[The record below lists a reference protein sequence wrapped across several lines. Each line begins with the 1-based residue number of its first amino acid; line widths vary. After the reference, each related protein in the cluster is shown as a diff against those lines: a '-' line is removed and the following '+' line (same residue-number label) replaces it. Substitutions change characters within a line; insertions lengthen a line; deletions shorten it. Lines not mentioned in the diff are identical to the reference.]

1 MLTNNSTELFFT
13 TNGHKRASRATG
25 LRPYYKCF
33 VRAPLFYY
41 YYFYFL
47 KNKRSNVEAVE
58 AVEAV
63 EGRNEILWNEND
75 DDNKRGGSG
84 ILTLLT
90 LHPPH
95 THTF

>member
-1 MLTNNSTELFFT
+1 MVTSALRAPRGFAPT
-13 TNGHKRASRATG
+13 TNA
-25 LRPYYKCF
+25 
-33 VRAPLFYY
+33 LFARLS
-41 YYFYFL
+41 FIIIIFFF
-47 KNKRSNVEAVE
+47 KIKRSNVEAVV